1 VVFWPS
7 WQHKCELNLYARHI
21 NIASFIATRLYAY
34 PSLKLS
40 HYSKVTSLAWE
51 GPYIISPDILL
62 SPLQVSLRRRAS
74 RETPF
79 ARDLFLPPNSDY
91 APPEK
96 VVRIS
101 LSPPD
106 SDYASPEKV
115 VKYLFL
121 PIRLCVA

>member
-1 VVFWPS
+1 MRTLV
-7 WQHKCELNLYARHI
+7 E
-21 NIASFIATRLYAY
+21 
-34 PSLKLS
+34 LS

-79 ARDLFLPPNSDY
+79 ARDLFLPPYSDYTPPEKVVRISLPHPNSDY

-115 VKYLFL
+115 VKYPSL
-121 PIRLCVA
+121 PNPTLHRLRRS